1 MKLVVFNLMIF
12 SVLLTDMVESF
23 FTEYSV
29 EIQMNQN
36 HVKLKLFKKE
46 DSDKEPWK
54 VTAETSMPLKMDLS
68 SLVSS
73 EKVKPKENINHS
85 ELTEPLFKKELK
97 TDNK

>member
-1 MKLVVFNLMIF
+1 MKLVEFNLMIF
-12 SVLLTDMVESF
+12 SVLLMDMVESF
-23 FTEYSV
+23 FTEFSE
-29 EIQMNQN
+29 EIQMSQN
-36 HVKLKLFKKE
+36 HVKLKPFKKE

-54 VTAETSMPLKMDLS
+54 VTVETSMPLKTDLL

-73 EKVKPKENINHS
+73 EKVKPRANINHS